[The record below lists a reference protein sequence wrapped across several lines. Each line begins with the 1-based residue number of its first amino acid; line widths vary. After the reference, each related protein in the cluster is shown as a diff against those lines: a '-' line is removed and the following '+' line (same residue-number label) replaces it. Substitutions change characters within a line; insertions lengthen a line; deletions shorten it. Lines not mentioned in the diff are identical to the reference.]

1 MKAAFFSFL
10 LMMLFWS
17 LFAEPMQPMDN
28 LRAIEIPEGV
38 PITEHRIPPS
48 YSFTRNP
55 TAIITNYY
63 DYMIGSYNGLPLQ
76 VIPQSAGG
84 GYFMTY
90 HGRRQPTSTR
100 RAFYTYIN
108 SQGNIVNNNEITSV
122 INHEG
127 YSTCA
132 VDPVS
137 GKPMYAWHA
146 NKDADGELEVEYT
159 SDAFIAGIS
168 GLFNNTQIAI
178 NNPITIT
185 SPSGITTTTNEFI
198 WPTAQI
204 GPSPVAGK
212 RRIYLAC
219 RNSVYQTYG
228 PSENLMIAYADF
240 NGDDIQNGVPLVWNQ
255 NTIPEMNQWNVD
267 DEWRRPFHAITTDN
281 AGNVYYAG
289 YHFATESDGTTDINE
304 ADIDVFVCPNYGQG
318 TWTRISSYSN
328 LSTWNPP
335 SVPGGTSG
343 YFTNSN
349 GTPYP
354 NNSLFWAITNSS
366 HLNAVSDNSGNIHVP
381 AIWGLSTVDG
391 TYYPALQY
399 VKEFVFNPI
408 SNQFQIKEI
417 FPQKNTSDTF
427 NQWFTPW
434 DTQPPWGTAEYVSDG
449 AGGYSPSIV
458 TDWPFPHWDTS
469 AHSDAMLFHYNN
481 IKTSQ
486 ANDQGMMVCVWQNS
500 QRARWYNYNSNTN
513 YASFANTPEIYISV
527 SPDNGT
533 NWSEPI
539 ILNNVETPQLA
550 SIKPM
555 WVYPANKVIYTGM
568 QGNQKVGKVGIMF
581 YNDFTWG
588 SNSITPSYHPTPD
601 GGEVMFMELQIV
613 FPDSGGPQT
622 VSTPTFIPPGGTYTQ
637 AQNVSISCSTP
648 GAQIRY
654 TMDGSEPTS
663 ASALYTSPIYVG
675 TSVTL
680 KAKGYLTG
688 WTPSATA
695 VATYNI
701 TMQTVATPTF
711 SPPAGAYA
719 NPQSVTIACATA
731 GATIYYTTNGA
742 DPTESSQVYVT
753 PVNVSDNLT
762 LKARAY
768 KSNMN
773 PSSVETASY
782 EMAYPPISVQAT
794 ETSGNVNVTW
804 IAPQPGRRIDL
815 GADRQNSSSLKHNTN
830 SDLNTPPITT
840 MDTDRSLTGYRV
852 WRFLESNQGNESLW
866 TLLTQNVIT
875 TTSYTDTGW
884 QSVPSGTYKWAVKA
898 VYTGNVLSVATVSNA
913 LSIVSPGT
921 ISGFVRN
928 LDNQA
933 ISGATV
939 TCDSESV
946 TSSSNGSYSMSVYP
960 GIYNVTASHPNHQS
974 FTQTGV
980 AVVSGQTTNLNFQ
993 LDYLNNLTES
1003 FDGLPNFALTFAPW
1017 TTIDVDQSYTL
1028 GFTGTTWNNMN
1039 SPQAYIIFNPY
1050 LTTPPLTDPAVVPHS
1065 GSRMAASFAAINP
1078 PNNDWLISPR
1088 LNGVN
1093 RLRFWAKS
1101 YSSQFGLERFRVGVS
1116 TSDTNP
1122 SSFVFISG
1130 NDPIEPPTTWTEY
1143 TYYISQTSPVYFGI
1157 QCMSSN
1163 TILLM
1168 IDDVNIDYVT
1178 ANVDPLVVPT
1188 HSGITGNYPNPFR
1201 TSTTIEYALDSSAEV
1216 RMDVFNIKGQLVRR
1230 LIDNCTKSPGTYSTV
1245 WDGKD
1250 DQRNQL
1256 PSGIYY
1262 ILLRTNQ
1269 QRLSKK
1275 VMLN

>member
-1 MKAAFFSFL
+1 MKTHVILLLFVVAFISSL
-10 LMMLFWS
+10 YAQPYAIDLFIS
-17 LFAEPMQPMDN
+17 EYVEGSSNNKAL
-28 LRAIEIPEGV
+28 EI
-38 PITEHRIPPS
+38 
-48 YSFTRNP
+48 
-55 TAIITNYY
+55 
-63 DYMIGSYNGLPLQ
+63 YNGTGAAVNLSQYTMKLA
-76 VIPQSAGG
+76 SNGS
-84 GYFMTY
+84 
-90 HGRRQPTSTR
+90 PTWST
-100 RAFYTYIN
+100 IN
-108 SQGNIVNNNEITSV
+108 SVTLSGTLANDDVFVIANPAANATILGVADLTHTVTYYNGND
-122 INHEG
+122 
-127 YSTCA
+127 C
-132 VDPVS
+132 
-137 GKPMYAWHA
+137 
-146 NKDADGELEVEYT
+146 L
-159 SDAFIAGIS
+159 
-168 GLFNNTQIAI
+168 GLFHGDTLIDI
-178 NNPITIT
+178 I
-185 SPSGITTTTNEFI
+185 GILGED
-198 WPTAQI
+198 PGTAW
-204 GPSPVAGK
+204 PVAGTDGATLNHTLIRK
-212 RRIYLAC
+212 
-219 RNSVYQTYG
+219 
-228 PSENLMIAYADF
+228 P
-240 NGDDIQNGVPLVWNQ
+240 DI
-255 NTIPEMNQWNVD
+255 D
-267 DEWRRPFHAITTDN
+267 A
-281 AGNVYYAG
+281 
-289 YHFATESDGTTDINE
+289 GTTNWIVG
-304 ADIDVFVCPNYGQG
+304 AG
-318 TWTRISSYSN
+318 TNMDNSEWIVHPQDYIVDLGAHTFD
-328 LSTWNPP
+328 
-335 SVPGGTSG
+335 PGGS
-343 YFTNSN
+343 
-349 GTPYP
+349 
-354 NNSLFWAITNSS
+354 
-366 HLNAVSDNSGNIHVP
+366 
-381 AIWGLSTVDG
+381 
-391 TYYPALQY
+391 
-399 VKEFVFNPI
+399 
-408 SNQFQIKEI
+408 
-417 FPQKNTSDTF
+417 
-427 NQWFTPW
+427 
-434 DTQPPWGTAEYVSDG
+434 
-449 AGGYSPSIV
+449 
-458 TDWPFPHWDTS
+458 
-469 AHSDAMLFHYNN
+469 
-481 IKTSQ
+481 
-486 ANDQGMMVCVWQNS
+486 
-500 QRARWYNYNSNTN
+500 
-513 YASFANTPEIYISV
+513 
-527 SPDNGT
+527 
-533 NWSEPI
+533 
-539 ILNNVETPQLA
+539 
-550 SIKPM
+550 
-555 WVYPANKVIYTGM
+555 
-568 QGNQKVGKVGIMF
+568 
-581 YNDFTWG
+581 
-588 SNSITPSYHPTPD
+588 
-601 GGEVMFMELQIV
+601 
-613 FPDSGGPQT
+613 QT

-773 PSSVETASY
+773 PSSVATASY

-815 GADRQNSSSLKHNTN
+815 GADRQNASSLKHNTN

-1003 FDGLPNFALTFAPW
+1003 FDGLPNFALNFAPW

-1163 TILLM
+1163 TILFM

-1262 ILLRTNQ
+1262 LLLETANCQATQKLILY
-1269 QRLSKK
+1269 K
-1275 VMLN
+1275 